1 MDHRHRISET
11 NAGIQQLA
19 KGIKERITAL
29 HGPEAAGGAAASAE
43 QKAKAKKLLQDFANI
58 LQVGGGLG
66 RRGTAGAALGRGGN
80 FGKCRTEG

>member
-58 LQVGGGLG
+58 LQVGKGEIGKGEG
-66 RRGTAGAALGRGGN
+66 RDNRGMGA
-80 FGKCRTEG
+80 